1 MFDIRDELWNLLEE
15 DLVPVCP
22 PRSDVSE
29 SSGPAPT
36 TPLDD
41 NDDDVVSV
49 LSSAESGFIDDMD
62 EIGELQP
69 VPGGVAVTK
78 SKRKNVGL
86 FIEFGC
92 QEGSPIS
99 KVANVLDISYLG
111 VTRNLLDVENDEYF
125 QQLLLWVQDEIQVGE
140 GPVHLWGSLSST
152 AWLPWNRMAM
162 HKYGESHEK
171 KLETHRTHSLGMIE
185 RFEQVAELVKLSKG
199 GSVSFAWSRS
209 GIQRAG
215 LSHV

>member
-1 MFDIRDELWNLLEE
+1 MFDIRDELRNLLEE

-41 NDDDVVSV
+41 NDDDDDIVSV

-78 SKRKNVGL
+78 SKRKNVRFFYRIWLSRRFTHLQSCQCVRHFVYRGNQG
-86 FIEFGC
+86 FVGC
-92 QEGSPIS
+92 
-99 KVANVLDISYLG
+99 
-111 VTRNLLDVENDEYF
+111 
-125 QQLLLWVQDEIQVGE
+125 
-140 GPVHLWGSLSST
+140 
-152 AWLPWNRMAM
+152 
-162 HKYGESHEK
+162 
-171 KLETHRTHSLGMIE
+171 
-185 RFEQVAELVKLSKG
+185 
-199 GSVSFAWSRS
+199 
-209 GIQRAG
+209 
-215 LSHV
+215 

>member
-1 MFDIRDELWNLLEE
+1 MNLNLSLSSLGGTVDGDGNCEGRDIEIDSDQQLGEQIMFDIRDELRNLLEE

-92 QEGSPIS
+92 QEGFTHLQSC
-99 KVANVLDISYLG
+99 
-111 VTRNLLDVENDEYF
+111 
-125 QQLLLWVQDEIQVGE
+125 QCVG
-140 GPVHLWGSLSST
+140 H
-152 AWLPWNRMAM
+152 
-162 HKYGESHEK
+162 
-171 KLETHRTHSLGMIE
+171 
-185 RFEQVAELVKLSKG
+185 F
-199 GSVSFAWSRS
+199 VSRGNQGFV
-209 GIQRAG
+209 GC
-215 LSHV
+215 